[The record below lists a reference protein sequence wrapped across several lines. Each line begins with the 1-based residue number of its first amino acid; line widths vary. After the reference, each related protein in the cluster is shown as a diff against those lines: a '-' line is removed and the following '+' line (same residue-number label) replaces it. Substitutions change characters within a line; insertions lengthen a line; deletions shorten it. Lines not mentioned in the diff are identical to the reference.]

1 MWVLLILGAILVLVG
16 LVWFGQGVGLIG
28 GSFMTG
34 EALWAVIGAV
44 CILVGGLMI
53 RAGVRWRRAGADG
66 DDDDG

>member
-28 GSFMTG
+28 GSSMTG

-44 CILVGGLMI
+44 CIVFGGLMI
-53 RAGVRWRRAGADG
+53 RAGVRWRRAGNPDG
-66 DDDDG
+66 DDG